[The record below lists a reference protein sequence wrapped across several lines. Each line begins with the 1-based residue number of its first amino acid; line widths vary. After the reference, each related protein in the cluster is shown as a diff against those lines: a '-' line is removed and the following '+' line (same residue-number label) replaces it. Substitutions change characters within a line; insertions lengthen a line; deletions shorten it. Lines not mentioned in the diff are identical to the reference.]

1 MFDVIVR
8 RGRVYDGTG
17 NPWTEVDVGIAEVR
31 PW

>member
-8 RGRVYDGTG
+8 WGRVYGGTG